1 MCFLKSDH
9 MSDSA
14 SVIWW
19 CVDAKAQWANWER
32 WQGEMEASLWFVQF
46 EAWALWSGQAL
57 SITEASQVL
66 GHPGMAQQMR
76 FLEIPWILC
85 QTEAFCCSQNGS
97 YQCPLEKSV
106 CVTKVIIYR
115 VVCVLWSLPRW
126 FSGEEST
133 CNTRDVSS
141 IPGSKDPLLKEMAT
155 HSSLLAWEIPWTG
168 ESGRLQSM
176 GSQSRTQLSN

>member
-141 IPGSKDPLLKEMAT
+141 IPGSRRSPIEGNGNALQFACLGDPMDRGVWQAT
-155 HSSLLAWEIPWTG
+155 VHGVA
-168 ESGRLQSM
+168 ESD
-176 GSQSRTQLSN
+176 TT